1 MVIIMGKYTKL
12 YEQYQTAIAEA
23 NSRLRSLP
31 KGTQAWKAFKKMRYN
46 LYSAKSRTQQFK
58 PMSYP
63 RSPEQAAK
71 LISELNAINK
81 FLEYKSSRDEL
92 RTKAE
97 KQAETKF
104 NKKGYPMDRDKF
116 IDWLVRSKGFQE
128 LAQYDSQR
136 AMEIASKLED
146 HIGDEDWEDINDVED
161 LGDYL
166 DNLVEDARKAGGKNP
181 ITRDKK
187 LNRLLKKE
195 KDREVREA
203 VFDFLERLVSKWD
216 TN

>member
-1 MVIIMGKYTKL
+1 MIIMGKYTKL
-12 YEQYQTAIAEA
+12 YEQYQNAISEA
-23 NSRLRSLP
+23 NSRLRDLP
-31 KGTQAWKAFKKMRYN
+31 KGTQAYKAFKKMRYE
-46 LYSAKSRTQQFK
+46 LYSSNSRTQKFK
-58 PMSYP
+58 SMSYP
-63 RSPEQAAK
+63 RNPNQADK
-71 LISELNAINK
+71 MIKELNSINK
-81 FLEYKSSRDEL
+81 FLGYKSSTDEGRIRAKEQAEAKFQEKGYSMSRDE
-92 RTKAE
+92 
-97 KQAETKF
+97 
-104 NKKGYPMDRDKF
+104 F

-136 AMEIASKLED
+136 AMEIVSKLEE

-161 LGDYL
+161 IGDYL

>member
-12 YEQYQTAIAEA
+12 YEQYQNAISEA
-23 NSRLRSLP
+23 NSRLRDLP
-31 KGTQAWKAFKKMRYN
+31 KGTQAYKAFKKMRYD
-46 LYSAKSRTQQFK
+46 LYSTKSRTQKFK
-58 PMSYP
+58 SMSYP
-63 RSPEQAAK
+63 RNPNQAAK
-71 LISELNAINK
+71 MVKELNSINK
-81 FLEYKSSRDEL
+81 FLGYKSSTDEGRTRAEERAEAKFSEKGYSMSRDE
-92 RTKAE
+92 
-97 KQAETKF
+97 
-104 NKKGYPMDRDKF
+104 F

-136 AMEIASKLED
+136 AMEIASKLEE

-161 LGDYL
+161 IGDYL

-203 VFDFLERLVSKWD
+203 VFDFLERFVSKWD

>member
-12 YEQYQTAIAEA
+12 YEQYQTQLAEA
-23 NSRLRSLP
+23 NRRLHDLP
-31 KGTQAWKAFKKMRYN
+31 KGTQAWKAFKKMCYD
-46 LYSAKSRTQQFK
+46 LYSTKSRTQKFK
-58 PMSYP
+58 SMSYP
-63 RSPEQAAK
+63 RNPNQAARMIK
-71 LISELNAINK
+71 ELNSINK
-81 FLEYKSSRDEL
+81 FLNYKSSREENRINAD
-92 RTKAE
+92 
-97 KQAETKF
+97 KQAEAKF
-104 NKKGYPMDRDKF
+104 SEKGYSMSRDEF
-116 IDWLVRSKGFQE
+116 IDWLTRSKGFQE

-136 AMEIASKLED
+136 AMEIASKLEQ

-161 LGDYL
+161 IGDYL